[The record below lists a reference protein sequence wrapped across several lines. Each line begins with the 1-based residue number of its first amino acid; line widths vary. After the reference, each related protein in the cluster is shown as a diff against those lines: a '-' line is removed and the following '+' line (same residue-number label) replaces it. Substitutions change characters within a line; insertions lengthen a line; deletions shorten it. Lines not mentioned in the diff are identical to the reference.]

1 MLVCDVDGCGHA
13 QVAAPVCV
21 CTCACVHVGPQTCT
35 ASRRLV
41 VMVEEQERSLQSRRV
56 GGSSVDCLCFCLSR
70 RTGTSL
76 VLCTS
81 TGSCEIYFINRSTN
95 TRTRYRLQI

>member
-1 MLVCDVDGCGHA
+1 MCGCVMVCVRYGGSSVLVCDVDGCGHA

-41 VMVEEQERSLQSRRV
+41 VMVEEQERSLQSRR
-56 GGSSVDCLCFCLSR
+56 
-70 RTGTSL
+70 
-76 VLCTS
+76 
-81 TGSCEIYFINRSTN
+81 
-95 TRTRYRLQI
+95 